1 VSPQGDDNARSEITR
16 GKFLA
21 DALLQIGFFLVMLVI
36 PCAVFV
42 LATIVAGELR
52 DFFESTSLSVAT
64 HLVCTVLFA
73 MGLNQIIAALITTTD
88 TQFLSLVISVE
99 YVVIVLAWLAGAHGC
114 LYGDQSPRKRI
125 GPRGLKRYR

>member
-1 VSPQGDDNARSEITR
+1 M
-16 GKFLA
+16 A
-21 DALLQIGFFLVMLVI
+21 DALIQIGFFLVMLAI

-42 LATIVAGELR
+42 LSTIVAGELR

-73 MGLNQIIAALITTTD
+73 MGLHQIVTAVVKTTD
-88 TQFLSLVISVE
+88 TQFLSLVINVE
-99 YVVIVLAWLAGAHGC
+99 FVVVVLAWLVGANGC

>member
-1 VSPQGDDNARSEITR
+1 MTDV
-16 GKFLA
+16 
-21 DALLQIGFFLVMLVI
+21 LLQIGFFLVMLAI

-42 LATIVAGELR
+42 LSTIVAGELR

-64 HLVCTVLFA
+64 HLVCAVLFA
-73 MGLNQIIAALITTTD
+73 MGLNHIVHAVVATTD
-88 TQFLSLVISVE
+88 TQFLSLIINVE
-99 YVVIVLAWLAGAHGC
+99 FVVIVIAWIAGAHGC

>member
-1 VSPQGDDNARSEITR
+1 M
-16 GKFLA
+16 A
-21 DALLQIGFFLVMLVI
+21 DALIQIGFFLVMLAI

-42 LATIVAGELR
+42 LSTIVAGELR
-52 DFFESTSLSVAT
+52 DFFESTTLSVAT

-73 MGLNQIIAALITTTD
+73 IGLHHIVEASIAASHTHY
-88 TQFLSLVISVE
+88 LSLVINIE
-99 YVVIVLAWLAGAHGC
+99 YCVVVIATIAGSHGC

>member
-1 VSPQGDDNARSEITR
+1 M
-16 GKFLA
+16 A
-21 DALLQIGFFLVMLVI
+21 DALIQIGFFLVMLAI

-42 LATIVAGELR
+42 LSTIVAGEFR

-73 MGLNQIIAALITTTD
+73 MGLNRILTAAAD
-88 TQFLSLVISVE
+88 TIDVQFLSLVINVE
-99 YVVIVLAWLAGAHGC
+99 FVVVVLAWLAGAHGC